1 MGLKPPFFLQT
12 FIIEM
17 LSNGPPPPTPSHNLS
32 YPVHTIS
39 ATPGCGKQIP
49 DLKCREKPALVKCDR
64 LLIEYKNV
72 LRLNT

>member
-1 MGLKPPFFLQT
+1 MHINT
-12 FIIEM
+12 NFIAFVPH
-17 LSNGPPPPTPSHNLS
+17 LPPPPSSSHNLS

>member
-1 MGLKPPFFLQT
+1 MYINT
-12 FIIEM
+12 NFIAFV
-17 LSNGPPPPTPSHNLS
+17 PPPLS

>member
-1 MGLKPPFFLQT
+1 MH
-12 FIIEM
+12 I
-17 LSNGPPPPTPSHNLS
+17 LS

>member
-1 MGLKPPFFLQT
+1 MHINT
-12 FIIEM
+12 NFIAFV
-17 LSNGPPPPTPSHNLS
+17 PPPHNLS

-49 DLKCREKPALVKCDR
+49 DLKCREKPALVRCDW